1 MKIQAPFTKPPAF
14 QVILLLH
21 LYWLYW
27 LSKATVKQPFNILHF
42 KALDLIRKGN
52 RDNKTT
58 IYFNL
63 NVNVVSFQG
72 LKECVFSNY
81 AMKATDATTT
91 L

>member
-1 MKIQAPFTKPPAF
+1 MKIQAPFAKSPPF

-27 LSKATVKQPFNILHF
+27 LSKATVKQPFNVLHF
-42 KALDLIRKGN
+42 KALDLICKGKRGN
-52 RDNKTT
+52 ETT

-63 NVNVVSFQG
+63 NVNAVSFQG
-72 LKECVFSNY
+72 LKGCALSNY
-81 AMKATDATTT
+81 TMKATGAATT